1 MNETPVAMRYARAL
15 IQAAEERDALDRVHE
30 DLEGLLNLIRESEDL
45 RAFLSNPLIFPEQK
59 RTAVRRLFS
68 GRIGDLTLNFLLL
81 LCDKRRERGLDGIIR
96 AFLMLLDERRGLITA
111 YVRSAQE
118 LSKDQRARLSQR
130 LSAYSG
136 KQVRL
141 DVEVDEGLRAGF
153 VTRMGD
159 HVFDATLEAQLNRM
173 RRRLVLGLP

>member
-15 IQAAEERDALDRVHE
+15 IQAAEERDALDRVRE
-30 DLEGLLNLIRESEDL
+30 DLEGLLDLIRESEDL
-45 RAFLSNPLIFPEQK
+45 RAFLSDPLTYPEQK
-59 RTAVRRLFS
+59 RSAVRRLFS
-68 GRIGDLTLNFLLL
+68 GRTGDLTLNFLLL

-96 AFLMLLDERRGLITA
+96 AFLTLLDERRGMITA

-118 LSKDQRARLSQR
+118 LSEDQRARIARR
-130 LSAYSG
+130 LSSYSG

-141 DVEVDEGLRAGF
+141 DVQVDEGLKAGF

-173 RRRLVLGLP
+173 RQRLVSG

>member
-1 MNETPVAMRYARAL
+1 MNETPVAIRYARAL
-15 IQAAEERDALDRVHE
+15 IQAAEERDALDRVRE

-45 RAFLSNPLIFPEQK
+45 RAFLSDPLIVPEQK

-96 AFLMLLDERRGLITA
+96 AFLMLLDEQRGLITA
-111 YVRSAQE
+111 YVRSAQD
-118 LSKDQRARLSQR
+118 LSQDQRSKLAQR
-130 LSAYSG
+130 LAAYSG

-141 DVEVDEGLRAGF
+141 DVEIDEGLKAGF

-173 RRRLVLGLP
+173 RQRLVSGFI

>member
-15 IQAAEERDALDRVHE
+15 IQAAEERDALERVRE
-30 DLEGLLNLIRESEDL
+30 DLEGLRDLIRESEDL
-45 RAFLSNPLIFPEQK
+45 RAFLGDPLIYPEQK

-96 AFLMLLDERRGLITA
+96 AFLALLDDRRGLITA
-111 YVRSAQE
+111 HVRSARE
-118 LSKDQRARLSQR
+118 LSQEQRTRLAQR
-130 LSAYSG
+130 LSAWSG

-173 RRRLVLGLP
+173 RQRLVSGLS